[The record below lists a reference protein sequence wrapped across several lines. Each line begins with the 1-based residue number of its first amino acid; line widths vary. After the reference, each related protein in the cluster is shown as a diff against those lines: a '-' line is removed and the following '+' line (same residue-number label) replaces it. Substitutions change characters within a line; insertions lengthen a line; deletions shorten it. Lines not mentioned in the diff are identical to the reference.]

1 MRVMRVIR
9 ALVVAAFKA
18 QVRRRFD
25 FAMGAIADLLIQLI
39 SLSYVMVLYR
49 QFPVLGQWHQL
60 ELLFIFGF
68 SQIVTGL
75 CTIFLVPLT
84 MVGDY
89 FMYHGQLD
97 RVLLRPYPSIV
108 GVLFEEAVFFDIG
121 NLLLGCLVTGF
132 VGARLGLWSPLR
144 VALALLLVLLSF
156 ILTASLLILSAAL
169 ALLFRDRFQILYM
182 LVYSLQQFSFYPL
195 DLLPRV
201 VRSVVT
207 YAVPLALGSF
217 YPAVQ
222 LLGRGSA
229 TTVVVLALGPALLGL
244 SLRIWNVGVSRYEST
259 GS

>member
-1 MRVMRVIR
+1 MRVIK

-18 QVRRRFD
+18 QVRSRFD
-25 FAMGAIADLLIQLI
+25 FTMGVIADLLIQLI
-39 SLSYVMVLYR
+39 SLSFVMVLYR

-68 SQIVTGL
+68 SQTVTGL

-89 FMYHGQLD
+89 FIYQGQLD

-108 GVLFEEAVFFDIG
+108 GVLFEEAIFFDVG
-121 NLLLGCLVTGF
+121 NLILGCLMMGF
-132 VGARLGLWSPLR
+132 VGARLGLWSPSSA
-144 VALALLLVLLSF
+144 ALALLLVAASF
-156 ILTASLLILSAAL
+156 VLTASLLILGAAS

-182 LVYSLQQFSFYPL
+182 LVRSLQQFSFYPL
-195 DLLPRV
+195 DLLPKL
-201 VRSVVT
+201 VRSLVT
-207 YAVPLALGSF
+207 YAIPLALGSF

-222 LLGRGSA
+222 LLGHGSA
-229 TTVVVLALGPALLGL
+229 TTGAVLALAPALLGL
-244 SLRIWNVGVSRYEST
+244 SLKIWNVGVSRYEST